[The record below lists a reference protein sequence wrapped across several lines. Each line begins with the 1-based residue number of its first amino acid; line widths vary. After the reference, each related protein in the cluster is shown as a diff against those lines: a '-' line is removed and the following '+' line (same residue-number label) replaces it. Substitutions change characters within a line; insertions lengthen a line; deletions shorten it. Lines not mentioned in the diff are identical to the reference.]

1 MAEIDF
7 NQVYNGVTLAL
18 HRFFPKSRIH
28 GEDVKQ
34 GLKEGDFI
42 VIPIR
47 ANSKAEIGSRNQ
59 QKAVFDIVYFPT
71 TIGGRT
77 ECLMRAGELTE
88 ILRTVET
95 PNKDMVHCLSFD
107 FEIEDN
113 TLHCSVEYPFFVF
126 EAREQSKMENISI
139 T

>member
-1 MAEIDF
+1 
-7 NQVYNGVTLAL
+7 
-18 HRFFPKSRIH
+18 
-28 GEDVKQ
+28 
-34 GLKEGDFI
+34 
-42 VIPIR
+42 
-47 ANSKAEIGSRNQ
+47 
-59 QKAVFDIVYFPT
+59 
-71 TIGGRT
+71 
-77 ECLMRAGELTE
+77 MRAGELTE

-107 FEIEDN
+107 FEIEDD